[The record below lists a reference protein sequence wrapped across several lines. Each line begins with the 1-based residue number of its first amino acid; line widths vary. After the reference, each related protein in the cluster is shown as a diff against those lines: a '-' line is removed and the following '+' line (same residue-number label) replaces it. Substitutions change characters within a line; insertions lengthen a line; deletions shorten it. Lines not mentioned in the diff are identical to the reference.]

1 MISGTLSIKK
11 LAIFDFCETL
21 VSFQSADQFIDFILQ
36 NRFSFRA
43 HIFEITRKILFIFRF
58 FDVLNRLF
66 PGNLIHKQLKLYQI
80 KGLEEEKLEFYAQK
94 YFQDILVPS
103 IIKNISN
110 ELKEKKRDGFRI
122 IILSGGYTIYLK
134 YFADYFG
141 INVNDIIATD
151 IKIDKNKI
159 CSGKIKGLDCTRD
172 NKIIKLSNN
181 IENIYDYNLL
191 ESYAYSDCRT
201 DLPLLQFVGNG
212 IVVHSKKQNWV
223 DEYNLEQILWE

>member
-1 MISGTLSIKK
+1 LISGTLSIKK

-122 IILSGGYTIYLK
+122 IILSGG
-134 YFADYFG
+134 
-141 INVNDIIATD
+141 
-151 IKIDKNKI
+151 
-159 CSGKIKGLDCTRD
+159 
-172 NKIIKLSNN
+172 
-181 IENIYDYNLL
+181 
-191 ESYAYSDCRT
+191 
-201 DLPLLQFVGNG
+201 
-212 IVVHSKKQNWV
+212 
-223 DEYNLEQILWE
+223 